1 MVKTPWSLDLSLIH
15 QEKMHSEA
23 NERVKEIWELHKKVQ
38 NQIEKANDHYQN
50 QANRHRMQALFQP
63 GDLVW
68 VHLRK
73 ERFSFKRKSK
83 LMPKANG
90 SFEVLKKIND
100 NAYKADL
107 PKNYDVLYTFNV
119 IDLRPYFVDDKLE
132 NWRTNSFPKWED
144 DVPMEDQ
151 QGELMESLSS

>member
-1 MVKTPWSLDLSLIH
+1 
-15 QEKMHSEA
+15 
-23 NERVKEIWELHKKVQ
+23 
-38 NQIEKANDHYQN
+38 
-50 QANRHRMQALFQP
+50 
-63 GDLVW
+63 
-68 VHLRK
+68 
-73 ERFSFKRKSK
+73 
-83 LMPKANG
+83 MPKANG